1 MLDDIIPDFKI
12 DQMKNFTL
20 IILLSLLSFC
30 TEAQE
35 QPKLVVGVVVDQMRM
50 DYIYRY
56 WDKYSEDGFKKLMR
70 EGFLCKNAHYNYIPT
85 YTGPG
90 HASIFTGATP
100 MNNGIIANNWFDRN
114 ENRMVYCVA
123 DSTRKGVGTKSEQ
136 GKMSPSR
143 LLAPTLGDAF
153 KVSTQFRGK
162 SIGISI
168 KDRAAILPAGHSAD
182 GAYWMDFETGNFISS
197 DHYMESL
204 PKWVKTFN
212 GHKNADKLAKDG
224 WQTLLAIE
232 KYTESTEDNTPYEKI
247 YNENGY
253 PVFPYDLPRL
263 IKDKAY
269 YAFANSPFG
278 NTIVRQFAE
287 QAIINED
294 LGNDEF
300 LDLLTISFSSPD
312 IIGHAFG
319 PQSIEIEDTYI
330 RLDLEIA
337 ELISSLNERIGQDN
351 YTLFLT
357 ADHAAAQVPSY
368 LKDHKI
374 PTDYFETERYEK
386 ELDARLNS
394 TFGEGEWIL
403 NYSNQQIFLNQN
415 LIESQKVDE
424 EDILK
429 EINKFSINF
438 PGVAS
443 VLSSSELQ
451 HPLPQ
456 DQFASMAQNGWSPL
470 RSGDMVIQFL
480 PGWMEYGNQ
489 GTTHGS
495 SYNYDSHVP
504 IFFYGFGI
512 KHGVELNP
520 IEITQIAPTI
530 SIITST
536 AFPMLSDHRPIIG
549 AIKKP

>member
-1 MLDDIIPDFKI
+1 
-12 DQMKNFTL
+12 MKA
-20 IILLSLLSFC
+20 IILVLLGLISFQ
-30 TEAQE
+30 TIAQN

-56 WDKYSEDGFKKLMR
+56 WDKYSENGFKKLMS
-70 EGFLCKNAHYNYIPT
+70 EGFTCKNAHFNYIPT

-100 MNNGIIANNWFDRN
+100 MNHGIIANDWYDKASGK
-114 ENRMVYCVA
+114 EIYCVS
-123 DSTRKGVGTKSEQ
+123 DSLRNSIGTKNKQ
-136 GKMSPSR
+136 GKMSPSL

-162 SIGISI
+162 TIGISL
-168 KDRAAILPAGHSAD
+168 KDRGAVLPAGHSAD
-182 GAYWMDFETGNFISS
+182 AAYWMDYESGHFISS
-197 DHYMESL
+197 DHYMSSL
-204 PKWVKTFN
+204 PKWVEAFN
-212 GHKNADKLAKDG
+212 AEKHADKLAKEG
-224 WQTLLAIE
+224 WQTLLALE

-247 YNENGY
+247 YNKNGY
-253 PVFPYDLPRL
+253 PVFPYDLPQL
-263 IKDKAY
+263 IKDKGY

-294 LGNDEF
+294 LGEDEF

-312 IIGHAFG
+312 MVGHSFG

-337 ELISSLNERIGQDN
+337 ELISSLNERVGEGN

-357 ADHAAAQVPSY
+357 ADHAAAQVPAY

-374 PTDYFETERYEK
+374 PTDYFETERFES
-386 ELDARLNS
+386 ELNAMLVAQ
-394 TFGEGEWIL
+394 FGAGNWVL
-403 NYSNQQIFLNQN
+403 SFSNQQLFLNHA
-415 LIESQKVDE
+415 LIDSKVINE
-424 EDILK
+424 EEML
-429 EINKFSINF
+429 NSIQDF
-438 PGVAS
+438 ALDFKGVAS
-443 VLSSSELQ
+443 VLSAKQLQ
-451 HPLPQ
+451 HPLPN
-456 DQFASMAQNGWSPL
+456 DQFASMAQRGWNPL
-470 RSGDMVIQFL
+470 RSGDMVVQFL
-480 PGWMEYGNQ
+480 PGWMSYGHQ

-504 IFFYGFGI
+504 IMFYGFGV
-512 KHGVELNP
+512 KQGVELNP
-520 IEITQIAPTI
+520 VDITQIAPTI

-536 AFPMLSDHRPIIG
+536 AFPMLSDHRPIVN
-549 AIKKP
+549 AIATP

>member
-1 MLDDIIPDFKI
+1 
-12 DQMKNFTL
+12 MKA
-20 IILLSLLSFC
+20 IILVLLGLLSFQ
-30 TEAQE
+30 TIAQN

-56 WDKYSEDGFKKLMR
+56 WDKYSENGFKKLMS
-70 EGFLCKNAHYNYIPT
+70 EGFTCKNAHFNYIPT

-100 MNNGIIANNWFDRN
+100 MNHGIIANDWYDKASGK
-114 ENRMVYCVA
+114 EIYCVS
-123 DSTRKGVGTKSEQ
+123 DSLRNSIGTKNKQ
-136 GKMSPSR
+136 GKMSPSL

-162 SIGISI
+162 TIGISL
-168 KDRAAILPAGHSAD
+168 KDRGAVLPAGHSAD
-182 GAYWMDFETGNFISS
+182 AAYWMDYESGHFISS
-197 DHYMESL
+197 DHYMSSL
-204 PKWVKTFN
+204 PKWVKAFN
-212 GHKNADKLAKDG
+212 AEKHADKLAKEG
-224 WQTLLAIE
+224 WQTLLALE

-247 YNENGY
+247 YNKNGY
-253 PVFPYDLPRL
+253 PVFPYDLPQL
-263 IKDKAY
+263 IKDKGY

-294 LGNDEF
+294 LGEDEF

-312 IIGHAFG
+312 MVGHSFG

-337 ELISSLNERIGQDN
+337 ELISSLNERVGEGN

-357 ADHAAAQVPSY
+357 ADHAAAQVPAY

-374 PTDYFETERYEK
+374 PTDYFETERFES
-386 ELDARLNS
+386 ELNAMLVAQ
-394 TFGEGEWIL
+394 FGAGNWVL
-403 NYSNQQIFLNQN
+403 SFSNQQLFLNHA
-415 LIESQKVDE
+415 LIDSKVINE
-424 EDILK
+424 EEML
-429 EINKFSINF
+429 NSIQDF
-438 PGVAS
+438 ALDFKGVAS
-443 VLSSSELQ
+443 VLSAKQLQ
-451 HPLPQ
+451 HPLPN
-456 DQFASMAQNGWSPL
+456 DQFASMAQRGWNPL
-470 RSGDMVIQFL
+470 RSGDMVVQFL
-480 PGWMEYGNQ
+480 PGWMSYGHQ

-504 IFFYGFGI
+504 IMFYGFGV
-512 KHGVELNP
+512 KQGVELNP
-520 IEITQIAPTI
+520 VDITQIAPTI

-536 AFPMLSDHRPIIG
+536 AFPMLSDHRPIVN
-549 AIKKP
+549 AIATP